1 MTTKKK
7 SKRQYPTYSGLG
19 RLHKHKKK
27 LEAARQKERDYESK

>member
-7 SKRQYPTYSGLG
+7 SKRQYPTYSGMG

-27 LEAARQKERDYESK
+27 LEAVKQKEKEYKAK